1 MAALASLGAA
11 HAQKCNPPSSA
22 RSAIDL
28 ANPLVGTAPL
38 DQPALIGNAP
48 PPGELL
54 YSRLTSPGARLP
66 QSRTEAAPVNV
77 NVDLGYPM
85 GVDASYAYA
94 NPTMIGFTGGGSA
107 DGAQAAPIIMPVVGD
122 WTVPPSHTQ
131 SYYGKA
137 SEKASPGVIRYS
149 NA

>member
-1 MAALASLGAA
+1 
-11 HAQKCNPPSSA
+11 
-22 RSAIDL
+22 
-28 ANPLVGTAPL
+28 
-38 DQPALIGNAP
+38 
-48 PPGELL
+48 
-54 YSRLTSPGARLP
+54 
-66 QSRTEAAPVNV
+66 
-77 NVDLGYPM
+77 
-85 GVDASYAYA
+85 
-94 NPTMIGFTGGGSA
+94 MIGFTGGGSA